1 MKFERSRGRAR
12 SSEVQILLLSR
23 AFKYLY
29 FTWVFTFPHIFAQI
43 TIIYALYI
51 FKTGLALKLK

>member
-12 SSEVQILLLSR
+12 SSEVLLLSR

-29 FTWVFTFPHIFAQI
+29 FTWVFTFPHIFTQI
-43 TIIYALYI
+43 TTIYTLYI